1 MVPERESG
9 EAQISSLAAFPLV
22 IGVGDGTQALR
33 VMIPVTAG
41 GATAPATVDLVVVV
55 VCDGRSFTTLTF
67 GGLVELTAVETI
79 DEIDAAADSSLPS

>member
-1 MVPERESG
+1 
-9 EAQISSLAAFPLV
+9 
-22 IGVGDGTQALR
+22 
-33 VMIPVTAG
+33 MIPVTAG
-41 GATAPATVDLVVVV
+41 GATAPATVDLVV

>member
-1 MVPERESG
+1 
-9 EAQISSLAAFPLV
+9 
-22 IGVGDGTQALR
+22 
-33 VMIPVTAG
+33 MIPVTAG